1 MYFQA
6 YICSWLITVGKAQVY
21 LQILYLFLAYQCK
34 GELSGLYLHLAD
46 RYRRDQCVL

>member
-21 LQILYLFLAYQCK
+21 LQILPLYLAHQCRR
-34 GELSGLYLHLAD
+34 GIGILSGLIFSFG
-46 RYRRDQCVL
+46 